1 MKNKKQ
7 QRRTYIDTLD
17 IDGLTFNQVR
27 DWLKKIEKENP
38 QYKEFRIDKEYETD
52 YDGSRY
58 NTFEVIAFREE
69 TDAEYKQR
77 IKAIKEWDKQRLES
91 EKKIY
96 EALKEKFE
104 KADRERQVKRK
115 EYFKNEQDEIDK
127 DFSNRLRKKGLV

>member
-27 DWLKKIEKENP
+27 DWLKKIE
-38 QYKEFRIDKEYETD
+38 KEYETD

-104 KADRERQVKRK
+104 KADTERQVKRK

>member
-104 KADRERQVKRK
+104 KADTERQVKRK